1 MNLRFPYIYD
11 ILSVMTLQDEPFL
24 LVKFPALFGLCFFFT
39 ACFQTVP
46 SQSEFVLGT
55 VCTVRLY
62 KETGT
67 GIYREIFSKFREI
80 EALMSANSASSD
92 ISAVNNSA
100 GIAPV
105 SVHPEVLDVV
115 ESALRYAEL
124 SGGAFDPS
132 IGPLVKLWNIGG
144 DDARLPSA
152 DEIRETLPL
161 VGWRDVIVNREA
173 DTVFLRR
180 PGMRLDL
187 GGIAKGYAA
196 DEAVRIIK
204 EYRVKSA
211 VIDLGGNV
219 FAYGEKPGKRPGD
232 FLPGQKL
239 PWRVGIQNPLG
250 DRGQYFAVMELRNK
264 SAVTSGVYERFL
276 EVDGRKYHHILS
288 TQNGYP
294 VESSLLSVTVI
305 ADRSIDADALS
316 TSAFALGWERGSAL
330 IESLEGIGAV
340 FVFDDM
346 SVRCTRGIEDWFTLT
361 DPLYRLE

>member
-1 MNLRFPYIYD
+1 M
-11 ILSVMTLQDEPFL
+11 SLQDKPFL
-24 LVKFPALFGLCFFFT
+24 LAKFSALFGLCFFFT
-39 ACFQTVP
+39 ACLQAVP

-62 KETGT
+62 KETRT
-67 GIYREIFSKFREI
+67 EIYQAIFSRFREI
-80 EALMSANSASSD
+80 EALMSVNSADSD
-92 ISAVNNSA
+92 ISAVNNGA

-105 SVHPEVLDVV
+105 RVHPEVLDVV

-132 IGPLVKLWNIGG
+132 VGPLVKLWNIGE
-144 DDARLPSA
+144 DDARLPPE

-161 VGWRDVIVNREA
+161 VGWRDVVVDREA
-173 DTVFLRR
+173 GTVFLRR

-204 EYRVKSA
+204 EYGVKSA
-211 VIDLGGNV
+211 IVDLGGNV
-219 FAYGEKPGKRPGD
+219 FAYGEKPGKWSGQL
-232 FLPGQKL
+232 LPWQKL
-239 PWRVGIQNPLG
+239 PWRVGIQNPLE

-276 EVDGRKYHHILS
+276 ELDGRKYHHILS

-294 VESSLLSVTVI
+294 VDSSLLSVTVV

-330 IESLEGIGAV
+330 IESLEGIVAV

-346 SVRCTRGIEDWFTLT
+346 IVRCTRGMEDWFTLT

>member
-1 MNLRFPYIYD
+1 M
-11 ILSVMTLQDEPFL
+11 LSAMSLQGKPFFL
-24 LVKFPALFGLCFFFT
+24 AAFPAFFTLCFFFT
-39 ACFQTVP
+39 ACLRTAAP
-46 SQSEFVLGT
+46 PRSDFVLGT

-62 KETGT
+62 QEGGD
-67 GIYREIFSKFREI
+67 GIYRDIFSRFREI
-80 EALMSANSASSD
+80 EALLSANSAGSD

-100 GIAPV
+100 GIEPV
-105 SVHPEVLDVV
+105 RVHPEVLDVV
-115 ESALRYAEL
+115 ESALHYAEL

-132 IGPLVKLWNIGG
+132 VGPLVKLWNIGG
-144 DDARLPSA
+144 EDARLPSA

-161 VGWRDVIVNREA
+161 VGWRDVIVDREA
-173 DTVFLRR
+173 GAVFLRR

-204 EYRVKSA
+204 KYGVRSA

-219 FAYGEKPGKRPGD
+219 FAYGGKPGKWFGQ
-232 FLPGQKL
+232 FLPGEFL

-250 DRGQYFAVMELRNK
+250 GRGQYFAVMELRNK

-276 EVDGRKYHHILS
+276 EADGTKYHHILS

-305 ADRSIDADALS
+305 ADRSMDADALS
-316 TSAFALGWERGSAL
+316 TSAFALGWEKGSAL
-330 IESLEGIGAV
+330 IESLEGIDAV

-346 SVRCTRGIEDWFTLT
+346 SVRCTGGMADWFALL
-361 DPLYRLE
+361 DPLYRQEQ